1 LRGIFFDANHRRP
14 AKQNQLGTV
23 NPEPVNGY
31 PKYKREE
38 YVSRINRVIDYIET
52 NIDVDLSL
60 ESISKV
66 ANFSQFHFHRIFRAM
81 VGETLNQ
88 FIQRLRLEKAAA
100 QLIVN
105 PKKSITEIAFDCGFS
120 GSATFARA
128 FKETFQISAS
138 EWRSEGYLQDRKI
151 GKTNSKESQT
161 IGKIGKDLDVSSC
174 YFDNETKNLIWR
186 IKMEDKNQIQ
196 VQVKDMP
203 EFHVAYVRHMG
214 PYKGN
219 NELFDK
225 LFEKLMKWAGPRGL
239 LRFPETKVL
248 AVYHDDPKITD
259 EEKLRT
265 SACITIPEDTPVEGE
280 IGKMTVSGGKY
291 AMARFEIADSSEY
304 EKAWDMVYGVWLP
317 ESGYQ
322 PDDGPCY
329 ELYLNDP
336 KEDPENK
343 QIVDICIPVKPL

>member
-1 LRGIFFDANHRRP
+1 M
-14 AKQNQLGTV
+14 
-23 NPEPVNGY
+23 
-31 PKYKREE
+31 KYQREE
-38 YVSRINRVIDYIET
+38 YIVRINRVIDYIERNT
-52 NIDVDLSL
+52 DQELSL
-60 ESISKV
+60 EILAEV
-66 ANFSQFHFHRIFRAM
+66 ANFSRFHFHRIFRAM

-88 FIQRLRLEKAAA
+88 FIQRIRLEKAAA

-128 FKETFQISAS
+128 FKETFQMSAS
-138 EWRSEGYLQDRKI
+138 EWRSKAHLQDRKI
-151 GKTNSKESQT
+151 RKTNSKESKAF
-161 IGKIGKDLDVSSC
+161 GKIRKDVDVSS
-174 YFDNETKNLIWR
+174 YYVDDKTKNLIWR
-186 IKMEDKNQIQ
+186 IKMKDKNQIQ
-196 VQVKDMP
+196 VEVKDMP
-203 EFHVAYVRHMG
+203 EFHVAYVRHIG

-219 NELFDK
+219 SELFEK

-259 EEKLRT
+259 EGKLRT
-265 SACITIPEDTPVEGE
+265 SACITIPKDTPVEGE
-280 IGKMTVSGGKY
+280 IGKMAISGGKY
-291 AMARFEIADSSEY
+291 AMARFELADSSEY
-304 EKAWDMVYGVWLP
+304 EGAWDMVFGVWLP

-336 KEDPENK
+336 KEHPENK
-343 QIVDICIPVKPL
+343 HIVDICIPVKPL